1 MKMKDE
7 IARQKKFREYEVESM
22 KRILWIVYSH
32 QIEVLEDR
40 LPKVTNPL
48 EREDLQK
55 QIDTLHEKTDEVNRR
70 AEVLI
75 REYENDSKS

>member
-7 IARQKKFREYEVESM
+7 IEGVARHL
-22 KRILWIVYSH
+22 RIVCSQ
-32 QIEVLEDR
+32 QIEDLEDQ
-40 LPKVTNPL
+40 LPQVTNPL

-55 QIDTLHEKTDEVNRR
+55 RIDTLHEMTDEVNRR

-75 REYENDSKS
+75 REYNNKT

>member
-7 IARQKKFREYEVESM
+7 IEGVARHL
-22 KRILWIVYSH
+22 RIVCSQ
-32 QIEVLEDR
+32 QIEDLEDQ
-40 LPKVTNPL
+40 LPQVTNPV

-55 QIDTLHEKTDEVNRR
+55 RIDTLHEMTDEVNRR

-75 REYENDSKS
+75 WEYNNKT

>member
-7 IARQKKFREYEVESM
+7 IEGVARHL
-22 KRILWIVYSH
+22 RIVCSQ
-32 QIEVLEDR
+32 QIEDLEDQ
-40 LPKVTNPL
+40 LPQVTNPV

-55 QIDTLHEKTDEVNRR
+55 RIDTLHEMTDEVNRR

-75 REYENDSKS
+75 REYNNKT

>member
-7 IARQKKFREYEVESM
+7 IEGVARHLRLVCSQ
-22 KRILWIVYSH
+22 
-32 QIEVLEDR
+32 QIEDLEDQ
-40 LPKVTNPL
+40 LPQVTNPV

-55 QIDTLHEKTDEVNRR
+55 QIDTLHEMTDEVNRR

-75 REYENDSKS
+75 QEYDNKT

>member
-7 IARQKKFREYEVESM
+7 IEGVARHLRLVCSQ
-22 KRILWIVYSH
+22 
-32 QIEVLEDR
+32 QIEELEDQ
-40 LPKVTNPL
+40 LPRVTNPV

-55 QIDTLHEKTDEVNRR
+55 RIDTLHEMTDEVNRR

-75 REYENDSKS
+75 REYNNKT

>member
-7 IARQKKFREYEVESM
+7 IEGVARHLRLVCSQ
-22 KRILWIVYSH
+22 
-32 QIEVLEDR
+32 QIEDLEDQ
-40 LPKVTNPL
+40 LPQVTSPV

-55 QIDTLHEKTDEVNRR
+55 RIDTLHEMTDEVNRR

-75 REYENDSKS
+75 VKYENDSKS

>member
-7 IARQKKFREYEVESM
+7 IEGVARHL
-22 KRILWIVYSH
+22 RIVCSQ
-32 QIEVLEDR
+32 QIEDLEDQ
-40 LPKVTNPL
+40 LPQVTNPL

-55 QIDTLHEKTDEVNRR
+55 RIDTLHEMTDEVNRR

-75 REYENDSKS
+75 VKYENDSKS

>member
-7 IARQKKFREYEVESM
+7 IEGVARHL
-22 KRILWIVYSH
+22 RIVCSQ
-32 QIEVLEDR
+32 QIEELEDQ
-40 LPKVTNPL
+40 LPQATNPV

-55 QIDTLHEKTDEVNRR
+55 RIDTLHEMTDEVNRR

-75 REYENDSKS
+75 REYNNKT